1 MYLIFDA
8 KRLNSIMQTFDPTKE
23 LITITP
29 SAQVHFK
36 QVVEEGTA
44 HGIRLKLTGGGCA
57 GFAYEWEMVEDTSS
71 VRLDEFTIAFEGWSF
86 YLDNMS
92 KPYLVGST
100 VDKKTSIAGNMIEI
114 SSPLAESTCGCG
126 ESVTFNV

>member
-1 MYLIFDA
+1 
-8 KRLNSIMQTFDPTKE
+8 MQTFDPTKE

-29 SAQVHFK
+29 NAQIHFK
-36 QVVEEGTA
+36 QVVEDSDA

-57 GFAYEWEMVEDTSS
+57 GFAYDWEMVDTNSQ
-71 VRLDEFTIAFEGWSF
+71 VRLDEFTLSFDGWDF

-92 KPYLVGST
+92 KPYLIGST

-114 SSPLAESTCGCG
+114 SSPLAASTCGCG
-126 ESVTFNV
+126 ESVQFDI